1 MWANVIDVL
10 AVKGWHKV
18 GQFSPLL
25 HEHAYKML
33 LSPFRGFFLAGK
45 GSWVPSEFI

>member
-25 HEHAYKML
+25 HEHAYNSYSHL
-33 LSPFRGFFLAGK
+33 LGGSFLAGK